1 MTKVLT
7 LSIAR
12 TADGIGLPLPSYTSQ
27 YHMGLNLQVAT
38 AAAIRLGAGDRVY
51 VPTGFAVGI
60 PDGYCGFVV
69 SLPDFAHA
77 HGVVVSDAPSLIS
90 PADRGPLFV
99 LLQNIS
105 SQLVVLHRGD
115 VVAQLVIQPV
125 VQATWK
131 EIMATNM
138 PSQATKSTEVLLGA
152 GQNQTE
158 DTATEKMQSARRVY
172 KGPRH
177 RFEEEEPE
185 DE

>member
-12 TADGIGLPLPSYTSQ
+12 TADGIGLPLPSYTSK

-38 AAAIRLGAGDRVY
+38 AAAIRLGPGDRVY

-69 SLPDFAHA
+69 SLSDFAHA
-77 HGVVVSDAPSLIS
+77 HGVVVPDAPSLIS
-90 PADRGPLFV
+90 PADRSPLFV

-115 VVAQLVIQPV
+115 KVAQLVIQPV
-125 VQATWK
+125 VQAAWR
-131 EIMATNM
+131 EIQGTIMSST
-138 PSQATKSTEVLLGA
+138 ATKANEVLLGSGPEQSDA
-152 GQNQTE
+152 SS
-158 DTATEKMQSARRVY
+158 KMHSSKRIY
-172 KGPRH
+172 KDPRH
-177 RFEEEEPE
+177 RFEEEQSDE